1 MSAIQKS
8 REQEKLRRATEKE
21 TWDNVSKFFE
31 IDDAKKAVAL
41 QALQNQPVSTSR
53 AGACFIFKQRYE
65 IYLSAGKQYVD
76 YAKVANLLIAWCGR
90 AMMTMLPSKCHLQS
104 SIACLSVLSKG
115 YSLRFGNATG
125 WDLRA
130 QRPCTAVTSRSH
142 RGHTAVT

>member
-31 IDDAKKAVAL
+31 IDDAEKAVAL
-41 QALQNQPVSTSR
+41 QALQNKPVSTSR

-76 YAKVANLLIAWCGR
+76 YAKVANLLIAEHKWP
-90 AMMTMLPSKCHLQS
+90 MEKC
-104 SIACLSVLSKG
+104 
-115 YSLRFGNATG
+115 
-125 WDLRA
+125 
-130 QRPCTAVTSRSH
+130 
-142 RGHTAVT
+142 RGHLAMKLRQWHDGQAHVESQARSLLLLACQCFQKVTV